1 MEGIYFQMEKK
12 QRTIRTVSSYTGVG
26 LHTGALSTITFRP
39 APENYGI
46 VFVRT
51 DIDTSMEIPA
61 LVDYVKPDD
70 GIDSLRGTNLHKDG
84 VEIYTVEHVLAA
96 IAGLEIDNLRIE
108 LNAAEPPVG
117 DGSAMPFVNVLLE
130 AGIAEQNAPK
140 NYLVVEES
148 LYFHDEKKGIDLVA
162 LPLDDFRV
170 TVMIDYKNPAL
181 GSQHSGLFSL
191 EKEFI
196 TEFAPARTFCFLH
209 EVEVLIDQNLI
220 KGGNLN
226 TAVVICDKEMDEI
239 NEKKIRDSLQIEGK
253 VFVGENGILN
263 NTELRFKNEPA
274 RHKVLDLL
282 GDLFLLG
289 APIKGQILAGRPG
302 HKSNIEFA
310 RRLRKIY
317 LKQQLTRK
325 YQNIAR
331 KGVVFDLEAIQRILP
346 HRYPFLL
353 VDRIT
358 EFEAGKRIVGLKNV
372 TGNEEFFQGHFPG
385 HPIMPGVL
393 IIEGMAQT
401 GGIML
406 LNGEENPAHKIVYF
420 MGMDGV
426 RFRKPVLPGAQLI
439 YEVELLKRR
448 STSVKMQGKAYVD
461 GELVAEA
468 EMMAAILDRE
478 PQS

>member
-1 MEGIYFQMEKK
+1 MDKK
-12 QRTIRTVSSYTGVG
+12 QRTIRTVSSYTGTG
-26 LHTGALSTITFRP
+26 LHTGQTSTITFRP
-39 APENYGI
+39 APEDHGV

-51 DIDTSMEIPA
+51 DIDSTIEVPA
-61 LVDYVKPDD
+61 LVDYVESDN
-70 GIDSLRGTNLHKDG
+70 GIDSLRGTNLQKDG
-84 VEIYTVEHVLAA
+84 VTIYTVEHVLAA
-96 IAGLEIDNLRIE
+96 VAGLEIDNLRIE
-108 LNAAEPPVG
+108 LDAAEPPVG

-130 AGIAEQNAPK
+130 AGIVEQEKLK

-148 LYFHDEKKGIDLVA
+148 LYFHDEQKGIDLVA

-191 EKEFI
+191 EKEFV
-196 TEFAPARTFCFLH
+196 TDFAPSRTFCFLH
-209 EVEVLIDQNLI
+209 EVEMLINQNLI
-220 KGGNLN
+220 KGGSLN
-226 TAVVICDKEMDEI
+226 NAVVICDKKLDEI
-239 NEKKIRDSLQIEGK
+239 NEKKIRSTLNIKDE

-263 NTELRFKNEPA
+263 NTSLRFKNEPA

-282 GDLFLLG
+282 GDLFLVG

-310 RRLRKIY
+310 RRLRKLY
-317 LKQQLTRK
+317 EKQQLTRK
-325 YQNIAR
+325 YQNVVR
-331 KGVVFDLEAIQRILP
+331 KGVVFDFEAIQKILP

-358 EFEAGKRIVGLKNV
+358 EFEANKRIVGIKNV

-401 GGIML
+401 GGIL
-406 LNGEENPAHKIVYF
+406 LLDAKENSGDKIVLF
-420 MGMDGV
+420 MGLDNV
-426 RFRKPVLPGAQLI
+426 RFRKPVLPGMQLV
-439 YEVELLKRR
+439 YVLEMLKRR
-448 STSVKMQGKAYVD
+448 SSSVKMQGKAYVD

-468 EMMAAILDRE
+468 EMMAAIVDR
-478 PQS
+478 

>member
-1 MEGIYFQMEKK
+1 MEKR
-12 QRTIRTVSSYTGVG
+12 QQTIRTAVSYTGTG
-26 LHTGALSTITFRP
+26 LHTGVNSTITFRP
-39 APENYGI
+39 APENHGI

-51 DIDTSMEIPA
+51 DVEPVVEIPA
-61 LVDYVKPDD
+61 IVDYVMSDN
-70 GIDSLRGTNLHKDG
+70 GIDSLRGTNLIKDD
-84 VEIYTVEHVLAA
+84 VPVYTVEHVLAA
-96 IAGLEIDNLRIE
+96 VAGLEIDNLRIE
-108 LNAAEPPVG
+108 LNAQEPPVG

-130 AGIAEQNAPK
+130 AGIVEQEEPK
-140 NYLVVEES
+140 NYVVVEES

-162 LPLDDFRV
+162 LPLDDFRI
-170 TVMIDYKNPAL
+170 TAMIDYKNPAL

-196 TEFAPARTFCFLH
+196 SEFAPARTFCFLH
-209 EVEVLIDQNLI
+209 EVEMLIDQNLI
-220 KGGNLN
+220 KGGSLN
-226 TAVVICDKEMDEI
+226 TAVVICDKELDQI
-239 NEKKIRDSLQIEGK
+239 NEPKIRSALKLKEN
-253 VFVGENGILN
+253 VFVGENGLLN
-263 NTELRFKNEPA
+263 NVQMRYKNEPA

-282 GDLFLLG
+282 GDLFLVG

-310 RRLRKIY
+310 RRLRKLF
-317 LKQQLTRK
+317 LKQQITRK
-325 YQNIAR
+325 YQSAAQ
-331 KGVVFDLEAIQRILP
+331 KGVVFDFEAIQRILP

-372 TGNEEFFQGHFPG
+372 TGNEDFFQGHFPG

-393 IIEGMAQT
+393 IIEAMAQT

-406 LNGEENPAHKIVYF
+406 LNAEDDPQSKMVYF
-420 MGMDGV
+420 MGMDNV

-439 YEVELLKRR
+439 FELELLKRR
-448 STSVKMQGKAYVD
+448 QTSVKMYGRAFVS

-468 EMMAAILDRE
+468 EMMAAILDR
-478 PQS
+478 PNNSK

>member
-1 MEGIYFQMEKK
+1 TG
-12 QRTIRTVSSYTGVG
+12 SS
-26 LHTGALSTITFRP
+26 STITFRP
-39 APENYGI
+39 SPDKQWL
-46 VFVRT
+46 VFERT
-51 DIDTSMEIPA
+51 DINPTLEIPA
-61 LVDYVKPDD
+61 VVDYVEPDN
-70 GIDSLRGTNLHKDG
+70 GIDSLRGTNLQKDG
-84 VEIYTVEHVLAA
+84 NTIYTVEHVLSA

-130 AGIAEQNAPK
+130 AGIVEQNDPK
-140 NYLVVEES
+140 NYLVIEEAI
-148 LYFHDEKKGIDLVA
+148 YFHDEKKGIDLIA

-170 TVMIDYKNPAL
+170 SLMIDYKNPAL

-191 EKEFI
+191 DKEFI
-196 TEFAPARTFCFLH
+196 TEFAPSRTFCFLH
-209 EVEVLIDQNLI
+209 EVELLIDQKLI
-220 KGGNLN
+220 KGGTLN
-226 TAVVICDKEMDEI
+226 NAVVICDKELNQI
-239 NEKKIRDSLQIEGK
+239 NEKKIRDTLRIDGPI
-253 VFVGENGILN
+253 FIGENGLLN
-263 NTELRFKNEPA
+263 DTPLRFKNEPA

-310 RRLRKIY
+310 KRLRT
-317 LKQQLTRK
+317 LFEKQQLTRK
-325 YQNIAR
+325 YQDVAR
-331 KGVVFDLEAIQRILP
+331 KGVVFDFEAIQRILP

-353 VDRIT
+353 VDKIT
-358 EFEAGKRIVGLKNV
+358 EFEAGKRIVGLKSV

-406 LNGEENPAHKIVYF
+406 LNSEDNPKEKMVYF
-420 MGMDGV
+420 MGMDNV

-439 YEVELLKRR
+439 FELELLKRR
-448 STSVKMQGKAYVD
+448 SSSVKMQGYAYVN

-468 EMMAAILDRE
+468 EMMAAIIDRN
-478 PQS
+478 

>member
-1 MEGIYFQMEKK
+1 MDKK
-12 QRTIRTVSSYTGVG
+12 QRTIHTATSFTGTG
-26 LHTGALSTITFRP
+26 LHTGTTATITFRP
-39 APENYGI
+39 APEDHGI

-51 DIDTSMEIPA
+51 DIEPTNEIPA
-61 LVDYVKPDD
+61 IVDYITAED

-84 VEIYTVEHVLAA
+84 TTIYTVEHALAA
-96 IAGLEIDNLRIE
+96 VAGLEIDNMRIE

-130 AGIAEQNAPK
+130 AGVVEQDKVK
-140 NYLVVEES
+140 NYLVIEES
-148 LYFHDEKKGIDLVA
+148 MYFHDANKGIDLVA
-162 LPLDDFRV
+162 LPLDDFRIS
-170 TVMIDYKNPAL
+170 VMIDYRNPAL

-196 TEFAPARTFCFLH
+196 VDFAPSRTFCFLH
-209 EVEVLIDQNLI
+209 EVEMLIDQNLI
-220 KGGNLN
+220 MGGTLN
-226 TAVVICDKEMDEI
+226 NAVVICDKNLEEI
-239 NEKKIRDSLQIEGK
+239 AEKKIRSTLKIDGK
-253 VFVGENGILN
+253 IYVGENGILN
-263 NTELRFKNEPA
+263 NTQLRFKNEPA
-274 RHKVLDLL
+274 RHKVLDLI
-282 GDLFLLG
+282 GDLFLVG

-310 RRLRKIY
+310 RRLRSFFQ
-317 LKQQLTRK
+317 KQQLTRK
-325 YQNIAR
+325 YQNVAR
-331 KGVVFDLEAIQRILP
+331 KGVVFDFEAIQRILP

-358 EFEAGKRIVGLKNV
+358 EFEAGKRIIGLKNV

-406 LNGEENPAHKIVYF
+406 LNEEQTPEDKIVYF
-420 MGMDGV
+420 MGLDNV
-426 RFRKPVLPGAQLI
+426 RFRKPVFPGVQLLF
-439 YEVELLKRR
+439 ELELVKKR
-448 STSVKMQGKAYVD
+448 STSVKMQGKAYVN

-468 EMMAAILDRE
+468 EMMAAILDRN
-478 PQS
+478 